1 MDSKHLFYHENI
13 FFCKKVFAFKNFL
26 YLWKSFLIVGES
38 PDCGKASWLWK
49 IFLIVE
55 KSQDCGKVF
64 WSTGLLRNLGN
75 ICDSEPYNIALQ
87 LKAAIYCCIAV
98 YHISLIVGWNL

>member
-1 MDSKHLFYHENI
+1 MKVSFFVKKYSLSKT
-13 FFCKKVFAFKNFL
+13 FCTYEKVSS
-26 YLWKSFLIVGES
+26 LWESLLIVEV
-38 PDCGKASWLWK
+38 SWLWK

-64 WSTGLLRNLGN
+64 WSRGLLRNLGN
-75 ICDSEPYNIALQ
+75 ICDSELYNIALQ